1 MLTIGLELLKKS
13 LTEDQNEMA
22 DNDIPQKKSHGGL
35 GKHIQPARTPGEL
48 SITEKMLGGDRHAEI
63 MAEQVRD
70 ERFPKNDSPSKL
82 STPAG

>member
-1 MLTIGLELLKKS
+1 
-13 LTEDQNEMA
+13 MA
-22 DNDIPQKKSHGGL
+22 DNDTPQKKSYGGL

-70 ERFPKNDSPSKL
+70 ERFPKNDAKL
-82 STPAG
+82 SGSSTPAG